1 MTTYGC
7 YYTIYGCYLTTKSSI
22 YRSSRNNQG
31 QKMKLLVGFQMFIA
45 TKSRR
50 HEGSQSGDAKK
61 YEVDLDFH

>member
-1 MTTYGC
+1 
-7 YYTIYGCYLTTKSSI
+7 
-22 YRSSRNNQG
+22 
-31 QKMKLLVGFQMFIA
+31 MKLLVGFQMFIA